1 MNDIERCPSGQ
12 SSRITGREPDTDS
25 EAVGCNKGNCRPHK
39 HSGSARDAV
48 SHARTMSADS
58 GQFSGLL
65 RRNSSM
71 PSLVFAADDD
81 EAPIMPRNKSADD
94 CRDVEDD
101 GVDHLIEVDGKVF
114 HPGQV
119 WAIP

>member
-1 MNDIERCPSGQ
+1 MNVLERCATRQPSRSIGKE
-12 SSRITGREPDTDS
+12 SDTDS
-25 EAVGCNKGNCRPHK
+25 EAVGYNEGNCHPRK
-39 HSGSARDAV
+39 HSASARDA
-48 SHARTMSADS
+48 SSRARTMSADS

-65 RRNSSM
+65 RRNCSM
-71 PSLVFAADDD
+71 PSLVFAADDE